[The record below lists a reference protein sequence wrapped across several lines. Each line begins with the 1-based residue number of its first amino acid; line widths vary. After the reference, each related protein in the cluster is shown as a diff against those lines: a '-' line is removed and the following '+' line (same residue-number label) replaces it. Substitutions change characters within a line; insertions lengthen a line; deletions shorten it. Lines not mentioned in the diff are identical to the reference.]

1 MILCIF
7 QKNLCDCVT
16 EKNVY
21 RQGSQN
27 VDVDVDVVEEHDDDD
42 VDKKQDGISLGRGGP
57 VEN

>member
-21 RQGSQN
+21 RQGRQN
-27 VDVDVDVVEEHDDDD
+27 VDVDVDVVEADDD

>member
-1 MILCIF
+1 MILCTF

-21 RQGSQN
+21 RLGGQN
-27 VDVDVDVVEEHDDDD
+27 VDVDIDVVEADDD

>member
-1 MILCIF
+1 M
-7 QKNLCDCVT
+7 CDCVT

-21 RQGSQN
+21 RRESQN
-27 VDVDVDVVEEHDDDD
+27 VDVDVVEADDD